1 MEQGNFAIDWK
12 DFKALS
18 TKRFKDLVGKPDFSD
33 VTLVCGDG
41 QRIAG
46 HQVILATGC
55 TFFKNLLEGETN
67 PKPLIFLRGVE
78 ADLLQPLLD
87 FLYTGKA
94 EVDEELL
101 ADFVALAEDLGV
113 EGLTK
118 SFDITQN
125 ETRLEDNEQEDSF
138 DSLLQNEAVL
148 EESEKKNKKEAR
160 LEESEFE
167 NVDSPVSVD
176 QNTSDALEVVKKET
190 AKKYADCCKRLD
202 NRQGSKEDFKSRK
215 ESHGTEPNPSKKIIV
230 PKRDE
235 QGFHKCYYCEKKIRD
250 HCNFRRHI
258 QADHIM
264 LVLKCDHCDYTTRI
278 ANNLYRHKKKHQ
290 NNL

>member
-1 MEQGNFAIDWK
+1 M
-12 DFKALS
+12 
-18 TKRFKDLVGKPDFSD
+18 
-33 VTLVCGDG
+33 
-41 QRIAG
+41 
-46 HQVILATGC
+46 
-55 TFFKNLLEGETN
+55 
-67 PKPLIFLRGVE
+67 
-78 ADLLQPLLD
+78 
-87 FLYTGKA
+87 
-94 EVDEELL
+94 DEELL
-101 ADFVALAEDLGV
+101 ADFVVLAEDLGV

-125 ETRLEDNEQEDSF
+125 ETRLEVNEPEDSF
-138 DSLLQNEAVL
+138 DSLLQKEAVL
-148 EESEKKNKKEAR
+148 EEFESEKKNKKEAS

-167 NVDSPVSVD
+167 TVDSPVSVI
-176 QNTSDALEVVKKET
+176 QTTSDALEVVKKET

-258 QADHIM
+258 QAEHIM

-278 ANNLYRHKKKHQ
+278 ASNLYRHKKKHHH
-290 NNL
+290 NL

>member
-94 EVDEELL
+94 EISDQLITEFLV
-101 ADFVALAEDLGV
+101 LAEDLGI
-113 EGLTK
+113 EGLANNPEKEIADEVLGLAELGLGNTIPK
-118 SFDITQN
+118 KERIDEWNKQTSK
-125 ETRLEDNEQEDSF
+125 EE
-138 DSLLQNEAVL
+138 SLKVV
-148 EESEKKNKKEAR
+148 SEKKDEPIKKNLERHSTLPPKICPECNKAFNDASNLKRHIASHTNANRRLSSNKKPIVVPAR
-160 LEESEFE
+160 
-167 NVDSPVSVD
+167 
-176 QNTSDALEVVKKET
+176 SDDG
-190 AKKYADCCKRLD
+190 YYHC
-202 NRQGSKEDFKSRK
+202 Q
-215 ESHGTEPNPSKKIIV
+215 
-230 PKRDE
+230 
-235 QGFHKCYYCEKKIRD
+235 YCEDRIKDNSNI
-250 HCNFRRHI
+250 RRHI
-258 QADHIM
+258 RKRHQNQADQ
-264 LVLKCDHCDYTTRI
+264 KDFDFS
-278 ANNLYRHKKKHQ
+278 ANSE
-290 NNL
+290 

>member
-18 TKRFKDLVGKPDFSD
+18 TKRFEDLEGKHDFSD

-94 EVDEELL
+94 EISGQLITEFLV
-101 ADFVALAEDLGV
+101 LAEDLGI
-113 EGLTK
+113 EGLANNPGK
-118 SFDITQN
+118 
-125 ETRLEDNEQEDSF
+125 ETA
-138 DSLLQNEAVL
+138 NEALGLADFSEVGNL
-148 EESEKKNKKEAR
+148 TNIPKTERVDEWNKETSKDESSEVVSEKKDEPIKKNLERHSTLPPKICPECNKAFNDASNLKRHIASHTNANRRVSSNAETITVPAR
-160 LEESEFE
+160 
-167 NVDSPVSVD
+167 
-176 QNTSDALEVVKKET
+176 SDDGLHH
-190 AKKYADCCKRLD
+190 C
-202 NRQGSKEDFKSRK
+202 Q
-215 ESHGTEPNPSKKIIV
+215 
-230 PKRDE
+230 
-235 QGFHKCYYCEKKIRD
+235 YCEYKTKDSSNI
-250 HCNFRRHI
+250 RRHI
-258 QADHIM
+258 RKHHTIP
-264 LVLKCDHCDYTTRI
+264 
-278 ANNLYRHKKKHQ
+278 HQ
-290 NNL
+290 NQMDQKDFDFSANSE

>member
-55 TFFKNLLEGETN
+55 TFFKNLLEGEAN

-94 EVDEELL
+94 QVTEELL
-101 ADFVALAEDLGV
+101 ANFVTLAEEFGV
-113 EGLTK
+113 EGLVNN
-118 SFDITQN
+118 FNLTQN
-125 ETRLEDNEQEDSF
+125 ESR
-138 DSLLQNEAVL
+138 A
-148 EESEKKNKKEAR
+148 EESE
-160 LEESEFE
+160 SEKTDWVDFE
-167 NVDSPVSVD
+167 D
-176 QNTSDALEVVKKET
+176 QNTSTSEEVAKKESYPKNIDLPRNVCSKRFDGNRT
-190 AKKYADCCKRLD
+190 LKKHIKSHKQS
-202 NRQGSKEDFKSRK
+202 QGTISNSGGIYIIPPASVEKIVL
-215 ESHGTEPNPSKKIIV
+215 PKK
-230 PKRDE
+230 DE
-235 QGFHKCYYCEKKIRD
+235 NGFHKCNYCKRKISD
-250 HCNFRRHI
+250 QSNFRKHVR
-258 QADHIM
+258 ADHLMII
-264 LVLKCDHCDYTTRI
+264 LKCNLCDYSSRN
-278 ANNLYRHKKKHQ
+278 ASNLSVHKKKHF
-290 NNL
+290 NTL